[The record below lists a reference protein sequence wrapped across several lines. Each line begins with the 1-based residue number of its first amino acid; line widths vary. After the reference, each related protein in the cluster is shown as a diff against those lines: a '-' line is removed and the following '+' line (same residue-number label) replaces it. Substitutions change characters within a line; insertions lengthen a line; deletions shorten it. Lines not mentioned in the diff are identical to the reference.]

1 MVSPYQVWMLGRLS
15 DVMATAFEDEAQSSL
30 LRNMVAGFD
39 GGPEILDLPK
49 RLKECRLRQQ
59 FEPLFVNQ

>member
-1 MVSPYQVWMLGRLS
+1 MVSPYQVWVLGRLS

-30 LRNMVAGFD
+30 LRTMLAGFD

-49 RLKECRLRQQ
+49 RLKGCRLRKQ
-59 FEPLFVNQ
+59 FEQLFVNQ